1 MALISIQLLMAPKA
15 TRLLVSEIQ
24 QAQPDGQ
31 FAAPKDATKNRKS
44 LKRLSEILKGHGEAV
59 DYWVM

>member
-1 MALISIQLLMAPKA
+1 MAPKA